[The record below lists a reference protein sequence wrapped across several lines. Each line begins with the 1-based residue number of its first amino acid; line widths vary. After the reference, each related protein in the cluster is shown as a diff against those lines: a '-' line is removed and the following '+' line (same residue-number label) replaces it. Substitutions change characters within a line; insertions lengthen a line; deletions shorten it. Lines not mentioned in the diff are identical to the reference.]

1 MAMSR
6 RRSVLPLVVG
16 TLGLCAWLHARGVGA
31 LVGADSLGA
40 PRLHALSEAMAA
52 TSEAPRVVSADAIL
66 ARNPFDSV
74 TGPLSGARPAPPPAD
89 EGATN
94 PTAPCDGV
102 RVESIVAADNPDW
115 SFVVL
120 EVRGE
125 REPIFRWRGAEV
137 LSIAPDRVT
146 LQRDGAQCVARMFAP
161 PPVATAPSPAAASR
175 GIARTGAGSF
185 VLDRS
190 ARDAL
195 IDGGSDL
202 IRSVSVRPE
211 KQGDDVI
218 GLRIAML
225 KPGTPLDALGV
236 RAGDVLVSLDGTPL
250 TSPDRMLEAYARV
263 RTEERVRLVIQRDG
277 HPLQLDYEV
286 R

>member
-1 MAMSR
+1 MGTSR
-6 RRSVLPLVVG
+6 RPVFPVVVA

-31 LVGADSLGA
+31 LVGADLGA
-40 PRLHALSEAMAA
+40 PRLRVMSEALAA
-52 TSEAPRVVSADAIL
+52 TNEPVRSVSADAIL

-74 TGPLSGARPAPPPAD
+74 TGPLSRSRLAPPAESGD
-89 EGATN
+89 
-94 PTAPCDGV
+94 APDPSAACDGV
-102 RVESIVAADNPDW
+102 RVESIVAADDPEW

-125 REPIFRWRGAEV
+125 REPVFRRHGAEV
-137 LSIAPDRVT
+137 LAIAPDRVT
-146 LQRDGAQCVARMFAP
+146 LQRDGAPCVARMFAP
-161 PPVATAPSPAAASR
+161 PRAATASSPATAAR
-175 GIARTGAGSF
+175 GIVRTGADTF
-185 VLDRS
+185 ALDRS

-195 IDGGSDL
+195 IDGAGDL
-202 IRSVSVRPE
+202 IRSVAVRPE

-236 RAGDVLVSLDGTPL
+236 RAGDVLLSLDGTPL

-263 RTEERVRLVIQRDG
+263 RTEERIRLVIQRDG
-277 HPLQLDYEV
+277 RPLQLDYQV